1 MALLAALT
9 SFVLYALTASP
20 SLGWLDSPEFVAA
33 GVTLGVPHS
42 PGHPLAALAGHLG
55 ALIPLG
61 DLVFRVNL
69 ISAAA
74 SAGAA
79 AFMATAARRL
89 LDHLAPSLP
98 APARA
103 AAALAV
109 ALLYALS
116 WSAWFQAVR
125 AEVYALEALLHG
137 AVLML
142 AIDVLVR
149 EQRGGHAPGLYAAGL
164 LAGLALATHPYIALT
179 AIVPAVVV
187 ILAWQRPGWAR
198 GARTALLV
206 VLGLAAL
213 LQTPVRAL
221 QYPLVNWGAPYTAE
235 RFAWTVSARAF
246 HKSTVAEHA
255 SPPVVDAAQIVA
267 TLFEQA
273 TPVMFLA
280 ALLGLYAGLRQSR
293 TSRQIAVTLAGT
305 LALALVGR
313 VLVGFNPDTGDDHG
327 YLLPGLAAVL
337 LLGLLGLAILTEAL
351 AETGRPRAAGAI
363 LAGLLALLVP
373 WQLVRFLPQASLA
386 NARASDQMAR
396 WQLDGLPPRA
406 LLLSAYYETQFRLW
420 ALAAVEGARP
430 DVDVLDRSFLTY
442 PGMAEDARRAHPD
455 LAHVIDAPLA
465 AGAPLP
471 VDHLRALA
479 RQRPVHVELHLNL
492 DDTADPWL
500 LPAGPFAALQPE
512 APSED
517 ARAAAERQDQLAG
530 SELGRRVI
538 TAQDAAD
545 LPPAEL
551 TRVQSALLWHDV
563 TRLMFF
569 CRQGRLWAA
578 RQTLEHARQLAP
590 EDTTLRD
597 LAARCGLASP

>member
-1 MALLAALT
+1 VALLAALT

-20 SLGWLDSPEFVAA
+20 ALGWLDSPEFVAA

-42 PGHPLAALAGHLG
+42 PGHPLAALAGTLG
-55 ALIPLG
+55 ALVPVG

-79 AFMATAARRL
+79 AFLAVAVRRI
-89 LDHLAPSLP
+89 LDRLAPSLP
-98 APARA
+98 ARARA
-103 AAALAV
+103 GAALAV

-142 AIDVLVR
+142 AIDALLR
-149 EQRGGHAPGLYAAGL
+149 DRRAHAPGLYAAGL
-164 LAGLALATHPYIALT
+164 LAGLALATHPFIALT

-187 ILAWQRPGWAR
+187 VLAWQRPGWAR
-198 GARTALLV
+198 GARTMLLV
-206 VLGLAAL
+206 LLGLAAL

-221 QYPLVNWGAPYTAE
+221 QHPLVNWGAPYTAE

-246 HKSTVAEHA
+246 HRTTGVEQP
-255 SPPVVDAAQIVA
+255 SPPVEDVVQMIA

-273 TPVMFLA
+273 TPVLFLA
-280 ALLGLYAGLRQSR
+280 ALLGLYAGLR
-293 TSRQIAVTLAGT
+293 SRQARPIAVALAGT
-305 LALALVGR
+305 LALAVTGR
-313 VLVGFNPDTGDDHG
+313 VLIGFSPDIPDDHG

-337 LLGLLGLAILTEAL
+337 LLGLLGLAILTETL
-351 AETGRPRAAGAI
+351 ARARPRVAGAV
-363 LAGLLALLVP
+363 LAGALALLVP
-373 WQLVRFLPQASLA
+373 WQLVRFLPRASLA
-386 NARASDQMAR
+386 GARASDEIAA
-396 WQLDGLPPRA
+396 WQLAGLPPRA
-406 LLLSAYYETQFRLW
+406 LLLSSYYETRFRLW

-442 PGMAEDARRAHPD
+442 PGMAEEAR
-455 LAHVIDAPLA
+455 LARPELAALIDAPIA

-471 VDHLRALA
+471 VERLRALA
-479 RQRPVHVELHLNL
+479 RTRPVRVELHLNL
-492 DDTADPWL
+492 DETADAWL
-500 LPAGPFAALQPE
+500 LPAGPFVALQPE
-512 APSED
+512 APAEA
-517 ARAAAERQDQLAG
+517 ARTAAEHQDRLAA
-530 SELGRRVI
+530 SDLGRRL
-538 TAQDAAD
+538 AASQ
-545 LPPAEL
+545 PPADTPAAEA
-551 TRVQSALLWHDV
+551 TRVHSALLWHDV

-578 RQTLEHARQLAP
+578 RQALEHARDLAP

-597 LAARCGLASP
+597 LAARCGIQAP

>member
-20 SLGWLDSPEFVAA
+20 ALGWLDSPEFVAA
-33 GVTLGVPHS
+33 AVTLGVPHS
-42 PGHPLAALAGHLG
+42 PGHPLAVLAGQLG
-55 ALIPLG
+55 ALVPVG

-98 APARA
+98 GLARA
-103 AAALAV
+103 VAAVAV

-142 AIDVLVR
+142 AIDVFVR
-149 EQRGGHAPGLYAAGL
+149 DQRGGHAPGLYAAGL
-164 LAGLALATHPYIALT
+164 IAGLALATHPYIALT

-187 ILAWQRPGWAR
+187 VLVWQRPGWTR
-198 GARTALLV
+198 SARTALLV

-221 QYPLVNWGAPYTAE
+221 QHPTVNWGAPYTAE

-255 SPPVVDAAQIVA
+255 SPPAVDVAQMVA
-267 TLFEQA
+267 TMFEQA

-280 ALLGLYAGLRQSR
+280 ALLGLYAGLRRSR
-293 TSRQIAVTLAGT
+293 ITRQITVTLAGM
-305 LALALVGR
+305 LALAIAGR
-313 VLVGFNPDTGDDHG
+313 ALVGFNPETADDHG
-327 YLLPGLAAVL
+327 YLLPGLAALL
-337 LLGLLGLAILTEAL
+337 LLGLVGLAILVEAL
-351 AETGRPRAAGAI
+351 AETRPRVAGAI

-373 WQLVRFLPQASLA
+373 WQLARFLPQASLA
-386 NARASDQMAR
+386 GARSSDQMAR
-396 WQLDGLPPRA
+396 WQLDDLPPRA
-406 LLLSAYYETQFRLW
+406 LLLSAYYETRFRLW
-420 ALAAVEGARP
+420 ALAAVEGDRP

-442 PGMAEDARRAHPD
+442 PGMAEDAR
-455 LAHVIDAPLA
+455 LARPELADVIDAPLA
-465 AGAPLP
+465 AGSPLP
-471 VDHLRALA
+471 VERLRALA
-479 RQRPVHVELHLNL
+479 RTRPVLVELHLNL

-512 APSED
+512 APAEHV
-517 ARAAAERQDQLAG
+517 RAAAEREDQLAG
-530 SELGRRVI
+530 SEVGRRLV
-538 TAQDAAD
+538 TAQDVAD
-545 LPPAEL
+545 MPAAEL
-551 TRVQSALLWHDV
+551 MRVQSALLWHDV
-563 TRLMFF
+563 TRLMLF
-569 CRQGRLWAA
+569 CRQGRLSAA

-590 EDTTLRD
+590 EDTTLSD
-597 LAARCGLASP
+597 LAARCGLPSP